1 MLLRRQRLPVAGRAG
16 ALETMRPIA
25 ALSLRCSIR
34 RQREEGISMPNTLA
48 EAPNLRLDRQGDI
61 GFVVASNPARMNAF
75 TAGMWKAVPQVLAEA
90 EADPAIRVIVLRG
103 EGTRAFSAGADISE
117 FDSARA
123 GDATAAYGALND
135 AAFRALSQCT
145 KPTLAMIHGFCLGG
159 GLAVALCT
167 DIRLADEAAEFAI
180 PAAKLGLGYNAR
192 WVRPLLA
199 AVPPAK
205 AKEMLFT
212 GRRFKVAEAQAMGL
226 VNTVVPAAELEART
240 LALTAEIAANAP
252 LTVRAAKRTIDE
264 LVRNPQTPDLAAL
277 DAAVATC
284 FQSEDYAEGRLAFKE
299 KRKPR
304 FQGR

>member
-1 MLLRRQRLPVAGRAG
+1 MQDTPS
-16 ALETMRPIA
+16 ETP
-25 ALSLRCSIR
+25 
-34 RQREEGISMPNTLA
+34 E
-48 EAPNLRLDRQGDI
+48 LRLERDGDI
-61 GFVVASNPARMNAF
+61 GFVIASNPARMNAF
-75 TAGMWKAVPQVLAEA
+75 TAGMWRALPEAIAAA

-103 EGTRAFSAGADISE
+103 AGTRAFSAGADISE

-123 GDATAAYGALND
+123 GDAAATYDALND
-135 AAFRALSQCT
+135 AAFRALSGCA
-145 KPTLAMIHGFCLGG
+145 KPTIAMIHGFCLGG
-159 GLAVALCT
+159 GLAIALCT

-199 AVPPAK
+199 AVPPAR

-212 GRRFKVAEAQAMGL
+212 GRRFKVAEAHEMGL
-226 VNTVVPAAELEART
+226 VNTFVLTAELEAKTRA
-240 LALTAEIAANAP
+240 LAGEIAANAP

-264 LVRNPQTPDLAAL
+264 LVCNPQTPDLAAL
-277 DAAVATC
+277 DAAVAAC
-284 FQSEDYAEGRLAFKE
+284 FASEDYAEGRLAFKE